1 MALDVQIKKDVAF
14 LNIIEDM
21 EKFITL
27 AADKLLIDMSNTVE
41 YPALDVSGTFTNPN
55 GVVAYSAQVL
65 ATPRTIALSGDCS
78 GSVEFDGSG
87 NVIITTTVSGGTPGA
102 HTHLSVDITDAT
114 NLNEASKIVKRD
126 TSGNFV
132 ANIITASLS
141 GNASTATSAASA
153 TNVTTS
159 INGKA
164 ITSIFESNGTTVKL
178 ATAATSAT
186 SATNADTVD
195 NKHYSDIVT
204 DINNISLINAIIF
217 G

>member
-1 MALDVQIKKDVAF
+1 
-14 LNIIEDM
+14 M

-87 NVIITTTVSGGTPGA
+87 NVIITTTVSGGTPGP

-126 TSGNFV
+126 ASGNFV
-132 ANIITASLS
+132 ANIITAALS
-141 GNASTATSAASA
+141 GNASTATLAAGA
-153 TNVTTS
+153 TNVTTN
-159 INGKA
+159 INGHA
-164 ITSIFESNGTTVKL
+164 ISSIFESNGTTVKL
-178 ATAATSAT
+178 ATAAGSAT
-186 SATNADTVD
+186 NATNATNADTLD
-195 NKHYSDIVT
+195 SKHYSDIVS

-217 G
+217 A